1 MRVAVIIVAAG
12 RGHRAGGEIPKQ
24 YISVCGKTIL
34 ERTIQTFAKEPY
46 IDLIQCVIHSDD
58 RALYDLSIQAI
69 TQENQAEKDQKM
81 TILDPTLGGAT
92 RQQSVM
98 NGLQGLAQDEPD
110 LVLIHDAARP
120 FVTPKHIEDI
130 IMAATDHGA
139 VVPVLPVVDTVKL
152 ISENK
157 IKETIDRK
165 TLALA
170 QTPQAFR
177 YKLIFM
183 AHKRMETQD
192 LTDDSAIA
200 ESCGVQVLTI
210 PGEESNFKITT
221 REDLKKAENMIKN
234 NLSDM
239 RSGLG
244 YDVHAFE
251 DGNQVIL
258 GGIPIAHDQKLKG
271 HSDADVA
278 LHALTDAMLGAIGAG
293 DIGQHFPPDD
303 DQWKGA
309 SSDIFLKHA
318 AQLIKEKGG
327 IISNIDLTIICEAPK
342 ISPHTQAMRENIAD
356 ILDITPSRVSIKAT
370 TTEKLGFTGR
380 KEGIAAQAIVT
391 VRLPE

>member
-34 ERTIQTFAKEPY
+34 ERTIETFAKVPY
-46 IDLIQCVIHSDD
+46 IDLIQCVIHPDD
-58 RALYDLSIQAI
+58 RALYDLS
-69 TQENQAEKDQKM
+69 TQSFVQTNQAR
-81 TILDPTLGGAT
+81 TLLDPVIGGTT

-98 NGLQGLAQDEPD
+98 NGLQSLGQDEPD

-120 FVTPKHIEDI
+120 FITPKHIEDI

-152 ISENK
+152 ISK
-157 IKETIDRK
+157 DRIKETIDRNK
-165 TLALA
+165 LALA

-183 AHKRMETQD
+183 AHKRMESREM
-192 LTDDSAIA
+192 TDDAAIA

-210 PGEESNFKITT
+210 AGEDSNFKITT
-221 REDLKKAENMIKN
+221 HEDLQKAENMIKN
-234 NLSDM
+234 NLTDM

-244 YDVHAFE
+244 IDVHAFE
-251 DGNQVIL
+251 NGNQVIL
-258 GGIPIAHDQKLKG
+258 GGIAIDHDQKLKG

-278 LHALTDAMLGAIGAG
+278 LHALTDAVLGAIGAS
-293 DIGQHFPPDD
+293 DIGQHFPPSD

-318 AQLIKEKGG
+318 AQLVKEKQG
-327 IISNIDLTIICEAPK
+327 IINNIDLTIICETPK
-342 ISPHTQAMRENIAD
+342 ISPHAQAMRDNIAN

>member
-24 YISVCGKTIL
+24 YISLCGKTIL
-34 ERTIQTFAKEPY
+34 ERTIENFAKVPY
-46 IDLIQCVIHSDD
+46 IDLIQCVIHPDD
-58 RALYDLSIQAI
+58 RELYDLSTQLLI
-69 TQENQAEKDQKM
+69 QENQA
-81 TILDPTLGGAT
+81 IPLLDPALGGTT
-92 RQQSVM
+92 RQKSVM
-98 NGLQGLAQDEPD
+98 NGLQSLAQDEPD

-120 FVTPKHIEDI
+120 FITPKHIEEI

-152 ISENK
+152 LSENK
-157 IKETIDRK
+157 IKETIDRNS
-165 TLALA
+165 LVLA

-177 YKLIFM
+177 YKLIYM
-183 AHKRMETQD
+183 AHKRMEAQEM
-192 LTDDSAIA
+192 TDDSAIA

-221 REDLKKAENMIKN
+221 HEDLQKAENMIKN
-234 NLSDM
+234 NLTDM

-251 DGNQVIL
+251 EGNQVIL
-258 GGIPIAHDQKLKG
+258 GGITIAHDQKLKG

-278 LHALTDAMLGAIGAG
+278 LHALTDAVLGAIGEG
-293 DIGQHFPPDD
+293 DIGHHFPPSD

-309 SSDIFLKHA
+309 DSDIFLKHA
-318 AQLIKEKGG
+318 AQLVKEKGG
-327 IISNIDLTIICEAPK
+327 IISNIDLTIICETPK
-342 ISPHTQAMRENIAD
+342 ISPHTQAMRENIAR

-370 TTEKLGFTGR
+370 TTERLGFTGR
-380 KEGIAAQAIVT
+380 KEGIAAQAIAT